1 MKATQLLMVD
11 HEEVMT
17 MLDTLVTGDMDATDA
32 VLFGRVKDALTLHT
46 GVEEAIFYPALRS
59 FPETKHLIEES
70 YLEHKEID
78 ALMASMTPGSST
90 WDDQISE
97 LRSKVEQHAEEEESE
112 LFPQAEALLGEE
124 ELLRLGQEIQAMKVG
139 KSAAA

>member
-17 MLDTLVTGDMDATDA
+17 MLNTLAGSDMDATDA
-32 VLFGRVKDALTLHT
+32 ALFGRVKDVLALHT
-46 GVEEAIFYPALRS
+46 AVEEAIFYPALRS

-78 ALMASMTPGSST
+78 SLIASMTPGTSA

-112 LFPQAEALLGEE
+112 LFPQAEALLGEQQ
-124 ELLRLGQEIQAMKVG
+124 LLRLGHEIQAMKVG
-139 KSAAA
+139 RSATA